1 VIRRFGARWVLP
13 VLLTAAAFT
22 LLPTTALAHNPD
34 TSYARC
40 RVADDRVE
48 VKLIYDVFTLL
59 KITDLDA
66 NHDQRLTRAEL
77 RAGAPAIER
86 FLRAHVALEIDGQP
100 ADLGEALAP
109 VWPEGAPDSL
119 AAPDWHAAASLIAF
133 PFRRD
138 TSTPPHEVGLTFTF
152 FPQLGA
158 QHTVLGVFEHAGRTQ
173 EVTFTDSEPDYLYDA
188 GYTPTAKAETIPA
201 ALRRF
206 VRLGVAHIFLGYD
219 HICFLL
225 ALIVVSRFTELIK
238 IITSFTVAHSITLIL
253 AALKIVTIPARLVE
267 CGIALTIVY
276 VAAENLCRKHIAHR
290 WRVTFFF
297 GLIHGFGFANVLAEL
312 GLPRAATVRCLLAF
326 NVGVELGQL
335 GIVLTLLPLVVLL
348 EKSRHAPKVKAAVS
362 AGVGL
367 FGLGWFAE
375 RAFGFG
381 FMPF

>member
-1 VIRRFGARWVLP
+1 VRRLLRACWLALALLP
-13 VLLTAAAFT
+13 AAAF
-22 LLPTTALAHNPD
+22 AHNPD

-40 RVADDRVE
+40 VVTDDHVE

-59 KITDLDA
+59 KIVDLDA
-66 NHDQRLTRAEL
+66 DHDGRLTRAEL
-77 RAGAPAIER
+77 RAGTPDIQR
-86 FLRAHVALEIDGQP
+86 FLRAHVALEIDGQ
-100 ADLGEALAP
+100 ATDLGEALEP
-109 VWPEGAPDSL
+109 VWPEGAADPL
-119 AAPDWHAAASLIAF
+119 LAPDWHAATSLIAF
-133 PFRRD
+133 PFHQGV
-138 TSTPPHEVGLTFTF
+138 STPPREVALTFTF

-173 EVTFTDSEPDYLYDA
+173 EVTFTEAEPDYLFDA
-188 GYTPTAKAETIPA
+188 SYAPTSQTETTRA
-201 ALRRF
+201 ALIRF
-206 VRLGVAHIFLGYD
+206 LRLGVGHIFLGYD

-253 AALKIVTIPARLVE
+253 AALKIVTIPPRLIE

-276 VAAENLCRKHIAHR
+276 VAAENLWRKRITHR

-312 GLPRAATVRCLLAF
+312 GLPRDATVRCLLSF

-335 GIVLTLLPLVVLL
+335 AIVLAVLPLVLL
-348 EKSRHAPKVKAAVS
+348 LNKWRYAPQVKAAVS
-362 AGVGL
+362 GGVGL

-375 RAFGFG
+375 RAFGLG